1 MSNQLVPTEALGGQL
16 ANREDVSAMLSGGDF
31 LPYFRLYGSNTDA
44 CKEERIGIAHY
55 GMEIDGKI
63 TDANTEV
70 EVVVLAIRPKA
81 VQTGDSMIVEYHPDI
96 EDGKITNTTFKH
108 IMAQSKVKDSGAMY
122 GPELLLW
129 IPALSTYV
137 TWHLNN
143 PTSRREAKSANI
155 ESLVG
160 KAATLSAKL
169 IDPPNSK
176 YKWHGPV
183 IQPLSAPLSIPPLP
197 EITEQVE
204 KFLNPQRNQTE
215 IAVSSGGDERAR

>member
-1 MSNQLVPTEALGGQL
+1 MSSNQLVPVEALGGQL
-16 ANREDVSAMLSGGDF
+16 AKREDVSAMFSGGDF

-44 CKEERIGIAHY
+44 CKEDRIGIAHF
-55 GMEIDGKI
+55 GMEIDKEI
-63 TDANTEV
+63 TDAGKEV

-81 VQTGDSMIVEYHPDI
+81 VQTGDSMIIEYHPDI
-96 EDGKITNTTFKH
+96 KDGKITNTTFKH
-108 IMAQSKVKDSGAMY
+108 IMSQSKVKDSGAMY

-129 IPALSTYV
+129 IPSLSSYV

-143 PTSRREAKSANI
+143 PTARREAKNADI

-169 IDPPNSK
+169 IDNGK
-176 YKWHGPV
+176 FKWHGPV
-183 IQPLSAPLSIPPLP
+183 IVPLSVALEIPSIT

-204 KFLNPQRNQTE
+204 KFLDPPRNQIE
-215 IAVSSGGDERAR
+215 IATTTPDERAR